1 MADLYQ
7 VYGGSHY
14 EDFSNMEEEEKP
26 ISKKQR
32 QRQQNVEQQE
42 QPSVSTSQQNTPK
55 DQFYGN
61 GNGNNNA
68 NSKESF
74 QNYRRDHTF
83 WDKMSMKRSEVIK
96 LGIFSLVIVL
106 AIAIDRI
113 STHYISRY
121 LSDNILTNFQEFML
135 RLAYPVVVFLFLWI
149 VKAL

>member
-7 VYGGSHY
+7 VYGGSPY
-14 EDFSNMEEEEKP
+14 EDFANMEEEEKP
-26 ISKKQR
+26 VSKKQK
-32 QRQQNVEQQE
+32 QRQQHVEQQE
-42 QPSVSTSQQNTPK
+42 QPSVASGAPK
-55 DQFYGN
+55 DQFYGNGN

-135 RLAYPVVVFLFLWI
+135 RLAYPIVVFLFLWI

>member
-7 VYGGSHY
+7 VYGGSPY
-14 EDFSNMEEEEKP
+14 GDLSDMEEEEKP
-26 ISKKQR
+26 ASKKQR
-32 QRQQNVEQQE
+32 QRQQHAEQQE
-42 QPSVSTSQQNTPK
+42 QPSVSSSQQAVTK
-55 DQFYGN
+55 DQFYAN
-61 GNGNNNA
+61 GNHQGS

-74 QNYRRDHTF
+74 QNYRREYSF

-96 LGIFSLVIVL
+96 LGVFSLVIVL

-113 STHYISRY
+113 STHYITRY

>member
-7 VYGGSHY
+7 VYGGSPY
-14 EDFSNMEEEEKP
+14 GDLSDMEEEEKP
-26 ISKKQR
+26 VSKKQR
-32 QRQQNVEQQE
+32 QRQQQTEQQE
-42 QPSVSTSQQNTPK
+42 QPSVTSSQQTATK

-61 GNGNNNA
+61 GNHQGN

-74 QNYRRDHTF
+74 QNYRREYTF

-96 LGIFSLVIVL
+96 LGVFSLVIVL

-113 STHYISRY
+113 STHYITRY

>member
-7 VYGGSHY
+7 VYGGSPY

-26 ISKKQR
+26 VSKKQR
-32 QRQQNVEQQE
+32 QRQQHVEQQE
-42 QPSVSTSQQNTPK
+42 QPSVSTSQQNTSK
-55 DQFYGN
+55 DQFY

-74 QNYRRDHTF
+74 QNYRREHTF